1 MKSVLRLA
9 TVDPDERSRNSLKT
23 MLLGVDTVWLEAE
36 CSRYEFFMDVVRQTQ
51 PDIALVNIDSNHA
64 RAIQLVGEVSRAVT
78 NCAVLVVSS
87 STEGSL
93 ILQAMRNGAREFL
106 NMPLLLD
113 DFIAALDRIRV
124 SMGGSSG
131 EGAGRVGKIIS
142 IAGVGGGVGSTALVV
157 NAAASLAQ
165 DPGNSPVIIDLDLT
179 LGDADVWL
187 DIIPEYTIRDVADN
201 ISRLDY
207 GLLKRSLTR
216 HDCGAYLLPRP
227 VDLETGDAMKPDD
240 LRRILALLKA
250 TFSHLII
257 DVSKSFGKLD
267 LSAMEVSDKV
277 LLVTQLDL
285 SCLRNVVRITQ
296 FLDNFPAIKEKVEI
310 VVNRMGLEDADISLT
325 KALETIGRSV
335 FWQLPNDYAT
345 MVGARNNGAPLCQ
358 FAPKARLT
366 RSINDMVRQ
375 LSSGEPG
382 PKKEDEA
389 PKKKSGLFGLFA
401 GRGN

>member
-131 EGAGRVGKIIS
+131 EGAGRVGK
-142 IAGVGGGVGSTALVV
+142 
-157 NAAASLAQ
+157 
-165 DPGNSPVIIDLDLT
+165 
-179 LGDADVWL
+179 
-187 DIIPEYTIRDVADN
+187 
-201 ISRLDY
+201 
-207 GLLKRSLTR
+207 
-216 HDCGAYLLPRP
+216 
-227 VDLETGDAMKPDD
+227 M
-240 LRRILALLKA
+240 
-250 TFSHLII
+250 
-257 DVSKSFGKLD
+257 
-267 LSAMEVSDKV
+267 
-277 LLVTQLDL
+277 
-285 SCLRNVVRITQ
+285 
-296 FLDNFPAIKEKVEI
+296 
-310 VVNRMGLEDADISLT
+310 
-325 KALETIGRSV
+325 
-335 FWQLPNDYAT
+335 
-345 MVGARNNGAPLCQ
+345 
-358 FAPKARLT
+358 
-366 RSINDMVRQ
+366 
-375 LSSGEPG
+375 
-382 PKKEDEA
+382 
-389 PKKKSGLFGLFA
+389 
-401 GRGN
+401 

>member
-227 VDLETGDAMKPDD
+227 VELETGDAMKPDD

>member
-64 RAIQLVGEVSRAVT
+64 RAIQLVGEVSRSVT

-131 EGAGRVGKIIS
+131 EGAGRVGQIIS

-227 VDLETGDAMKPDD
+227 VELETGDAMKPDD

>member
-1 MKSVLRLA
+1 MKSVLRIA
-9 TVDPDERSRNSLKT
+9 TVDPDERTRNSLKT

-36 CSRYEFFMDVVRQTQ
+36 CSRYEFFMDVVQQTA
-51 PDIALVNIDSNHA
+51 PDIALISIDANAA
-64 RAIQLVGEVSRAVT
+64 RGIQLVGEVSRAVPT
-78 NCAVLVVSS
+78 CAVLVVSS
-87 STEGSL
+87 SQEGSL

-106 NMPLLLD
+106 NMPLILD
-113 DFIAALDRIRV
+113 DFVSALDRIRMT
-124 SMGGSSG
+124 MGGSAG
-131 EGAGRVGKIIS
+131 EGAGRVGQIITV
-142 IAGVGGGVGSTALVV
+142 AGVGGGVGSTALVV

-165 DPGNSPVIIDLDLT
+165 ENRNSPVIIDLDLT

-216 HDCGAYLLPRP
+216 HDCGVYLLPRP
-227 VDLETGDAMKPDD
+227 VELETGEHIKPDD

-250 TFSHLII
+250 TFSHLIV
-257 DVSKSFGKLD
+257 DVSKSFGRLD
-267 LSAMEVSDKV
+267 LSVMEVSDKI

-296 FLDNFPAIKEKVEI
+296 FLEQFPGVKDKVNI
-310 VVNRMGLEDADISLT
+310 VVNRMGLEDSDISLN

-345 MVGARNNGAPLCQ
+345 MVGARNNGVPLCQ

-366 RSINDMVRQ
+366 RSINDMVRH
-375 LSSGEPG
+375 LSSGNELQG
-382 PKKEDEA
+382 KKEEESPKK
-389 PKKKSGLFGLFA
+389 SRGLFGLFA
-401 GRGN
+401 GR